1 MLAKRIPR
9 PNGLSKLTNAQLQ
22 QIAVEMFR
30 PKFSYIS
37 EVTLPDDL
45 DDPEEVTLPDDLDDP
60 KDITLQEDFYEPEE
74 VTLPDDLDEPKVNLV
89 QNGKRIM
96 TEIIGSK
103 LDVKVLCKKLGCGGK
118 IKNNIIYLQGDH
130 RDVVKALMT

>member
-1 MLAKRIPR
+1 MFAKRIPR
-9 PNGLSKLTNAQLQ
+9 PNGLAKLTNAQLQ
-22 QIAVEMFR
+22 QIAAQMYR
-30 PKFSYIS
+30 PKFSHIS

-45 DDPEEVTLPDDLDDP
+45 DDPEEVTLP
-60 KDITLQEDFYEPEE
+60 EDFY
-74 VTLPDDLDEPKVNLV
+74 DLKVNLV
-89 QNGKRIM
+89 QNGNRTM

-130 RDVVKALMT
+130 RDAVKALMT

>member
-1 MLAKRIPR
+1 MFAKRIPR
-9 PNGLSKLTNAQLQ
+9 PNGLAKLTNAQLQ
-22 QIAVEMFR
+22 QIAAQMYR
-30 PKFSYIS
+30 PKFSHIS

-60 KDITLQEDFYEPEE
+60 EE
-74 VTLPDDLDEPKVNLV
+74 VTLPEDFYDLKVNLV
-89 QNGKRIM
+89 QNGNRTM

-130 RDVVKALMT
+130 RDAVKALMT